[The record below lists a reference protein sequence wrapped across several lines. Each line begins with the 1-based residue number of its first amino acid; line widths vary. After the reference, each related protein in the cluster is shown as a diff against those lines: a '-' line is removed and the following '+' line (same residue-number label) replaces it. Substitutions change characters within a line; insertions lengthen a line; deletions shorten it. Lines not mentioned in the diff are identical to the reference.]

1 MNKKIFKVAVFSLLF
16 DQITKILIS
25 IFLNVNEKVVVI
37 KNFLWAYYVENDGAA
52 WSILSNKQNLLI
64 LLSIIALVIIYR
76 YMYNFKKNKRNNLA
90 FGFIIG
96 GIFGN
101 LIDRIFLG
109 YVRDFISIKVIEYYY
124 PVFNFADSFIVIG
137 VLLLIIAIFKGED
150 QYAKNKSWNW
160 RR

>member
-64 LLSIIALVIIYR
+64 LLSIIALIIIYR

-109 YVRDFISIKVIEYYY
+109 YVRDFISIKVIDYYY

-150 QYAKNKSWNW
+150 QYAKNKS
-160 RR
+160 

>member
-64 LLSIIALVIIYR
+64 LLSIIALIIIYR

-150 QYAKNKSWNW
+150 QYAKNKS
-160 RR
+160 

>member
-109 YVRDFISIKVIEYYY
+109 YVRDFISIKVIDYYY

-150 QYAKNKSWNW
+150 QYAKNKS
-160 RR
+160 